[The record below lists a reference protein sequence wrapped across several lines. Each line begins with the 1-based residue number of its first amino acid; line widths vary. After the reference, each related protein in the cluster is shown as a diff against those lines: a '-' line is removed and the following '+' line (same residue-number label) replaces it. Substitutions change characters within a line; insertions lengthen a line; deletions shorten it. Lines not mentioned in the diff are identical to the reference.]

1 MLQALRRSHSGRGGG
16 GCSEGKKFSS
26 ATEGGT
32 VDQDV
37 IKAKRIELLDAPGR
51 PSLVLRGRDE
61 VGRAGLVVSS
71 FEETSEVGA
80 SAVISF
86 IEGRVLLSLRN
97 ADGSELTLTP

>member
-1 MLQALRRSHSGRGGG
+1 
-16 GCSEGKKFSS
+16 
-26 ATEGGT
+26 

-37 IKAKRIELLDAPGR
+37 IQAKRIELLDAPGR
-51 PSLVLRGRDE
+51 PSLVLTGRDE
-61 VGRAGLVVSS
+61 VGRAGLVMSS

-97 ADGSELTLTP
+97 ADGSELILTP

>member
-1 MLQALRRSHSGRGGG
+1 
-16 GCSEGKKFSS
+16 
-26 ATEGGT
+26 

-37 IKAKRIELLDAPGR
+37 IQAKRIELLDAPGR
-51 PSLVLRGRDE
+51 PSLVLTGRDE
-61 VGRAGLVVSS
+61 VGRAGLVMSS
-71 FEETSEVGA
+71 FEEETSEVGA

>member
-1 MLQALRRSHSGRGGG
+1 
-16 GCSEGKKFSS
+16 
-26 ATEGGT
+26 

-37 IKAKRIELLDAPGR
+37 IQAKRIELLDAPGR
-51 PSLVLRGRDE
+51 PSLVLTGRDE
-61 VGRAGLVVSS
+61 VGRAGLVMSS
-71 FEETSEVGA
+71 FEESGDEVGA